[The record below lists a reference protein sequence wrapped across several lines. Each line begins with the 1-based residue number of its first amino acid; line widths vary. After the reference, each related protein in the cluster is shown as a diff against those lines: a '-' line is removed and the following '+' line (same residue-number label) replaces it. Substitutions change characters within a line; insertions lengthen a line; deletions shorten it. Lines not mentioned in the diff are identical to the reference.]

1 MAAVVSARA
10 SQLRTGVRLELV
22 TIAWMVI
29 EAAVAIAAGVLARS
43 ILLTAFGFDS
53 LIELAS
59 GGVLLWRL
67 VVDARGAGMARVE
80 HAERRAS
87 LVVGVLLTGLCLY
100 VVAFAIVGLALK
112 VRPDASVP
120 GLVIT
125 ALALVVM
132 PVLVIGKRRVAN
144 HLDSAALRGD
154 AACSVTCAYMAATA
168 LAGLGLHA
176 VFGWW
181 WADYVASLL
190 LLYWIVPEAKEA
202 LQAAAKGEARHDDC
216 CDD

>member
-1 MAAVVSARA
+1 MAAVLATRAR
-10 SQLRTGVRLELV
+10 QLRAGVRLELA
-22 TIAWMVI
+22 TIAWMLI
-29 EAAVAIAAGVLARS
+29 EAAVAIAAGLLARS

-67 VVDARGAGMARVE
+67 VVDARGASLARVE
-80 HAERRAS
+80 EAERRAS
-87 LVVGVLLTGLCLY
+87 LVVGVLLAALCLF
-100 VVAFAIVGLALK
+100 VGAFAIAGLALK

-120 GLVIT
+120 GLAIT
-125 ALALVVM
+125 GLALVVM
-132 PVLVIGKRRVAN
+132 PVLVIGKRRVAKQ
-144 HLDSAALRGD
+144 LDSAALKGD

-181 WADYVASLL
+181 WADYAAALL
-190 LLYWIVPEAKEA
+190 LLYWLVPEAQEA
-202 LQAAAKGEARHDDC
+202 LRAAAQGKGRHDEC

>member
-1 MAAVVSARA
+1 MAAVLGNRARH
-10 SQLRTGVRLELV
+10 LRTGVRLELA
-22 TIAWMVI
+22 TIAWMLI
-29 EAAVAIAAGVLARS
+29 EAAVAIAAGLLARS

-67 VVDARGAGMARVE
+67 IVDARGASLARVE
-80 HAERRAS
+80 TAERRAS
-87 LVVGVLLTGLCLY
+87 LIVGVLLATLCLY
-100 VVAFAIVGLALK
+100 VVAFAVAGLALN

-120 GLVIT
+120 GLAIT

-132 PVLVIGKRRVAN
+132 PILVVGKRRVAN
-144 HLDSAALRGD
+144 RLDSAALRGD

-168 LAGLGLHA
+168 LVGLALHA

-181 WADYVASLL
+181 WAEYAASLL
-190 LLYWIVPEAKEA
+190 LLYWLVPEAREA
-202 LQAAAKGEARHDDC
+202 LEAAAKGEARHDDC
-216 CDD
+216 RDD